1 MIKTRLKRFEFI
13 TNAILIALFGVAAG
27 VLLLCAYGS
36 TCVQFNFQAG
46 AGPPFFGANY
56 WDTFMGSWFPDFI
69 VAYSI
74 TYFLSWAI
82 AFVWG
87 FVIYSWLTQ
96 KRWAYLSAL
105 ITSAAG
111 FIVQAIPGIIS
122 DTDGFTV
129 AFDMG
134 SPHWGGAMANL
145 VVLIVLIIGIIPF
158 EKNPVRNGIKS
169 FTARDNKWGGTR
181 AIKLM
186 LMSTF
191 LFWLAAVSFLGST
204 FMADAHT
211 IDGVNIWQTVGYQFV
226 IGGIIAAGG
235 GTMFA
240 TGLIFHLMRQP
251 VSIAKP
257 L

>member
-13 TNAILIALFGVAAG
+13 TNAIIIALFGVAAG

-36 TCVQFNFQAG
+36 TCVQFRFSPA
-46 AGPPFFGANY
+46 Y
-56 WDTFMGSWFPDFI
+56 WSMMFTWFPDFI
-69 VAYSI
+69 VAYSV

-111 FIVQAIPGIIS
+111 FIVQAIPGVIS

-134 SPHWGGAMANL
+134 SPHWGGAMSNL
-145 VVLIVLIIGIIPF
+145 VVLIVLVVGIIPF
-158 EKNPVRNGIKS
+158 EQNPVRNSIKS
-169 FTARDNKWGGTR
+169 FTAGDNKWGGTR

-204 FMADAHT
+204 FMADAHN
-211 IDGVNIWQTVGYQFV
+211 IAGVNIWQTVGYQYV
-226 IGGIIAAGG
+226 GGAIIAIAGTSMLASG
-235 GTMFA
+235 LILHLTNRPLSFA
-240 TGLIFHLMRQP
+240 T
-251 VSIAKP
+251 P
-257 L
+257 LK